1 MISYDDNLLW
11 KQNDY
16 SETNVIV
23 FGFLLFMVSSI
34 IHRVSIIY
42 YVLVKLYIIYI
53 FLSYETYQL
62 YLLIRW
68 PIQSININSVYDKVQ
83 TNSVSIVYITVCNV
97 YIRCT
102 CLC

>member
-1 MISYDDNLLW
+1 MYKLKVFPWTLPSCIMISYDDNLLW

-16 SETNVIV
+16 SEKNVIG

-62 YLLIRW
+62 SLLIRW
-68 PIQSININSVYDKVQ
+68 PIQSININSVYDKV
-83 TNSVSIVYITVCNV
+83 
-97 YIRCT
+97 
-102 CLC
+102 